1 MLSKIAKEIQDE
13 ELKIKA
19 MVQHIL
25 ADAKERY
32 DASLPMRQRMMMMV
46 ETIIADAK
54 KRNDVSLTKV
64 GCLCLCESVVTSCHF
79 LCSLH

>member
-25 ADAKERY
+25 ADAKEQNN
-32 DASLPMRQRMMMMV
+32 ASM
-46 ETIIADAK
+46 TK
-54 KRNDVSLTKV
+54 KSM
-64 GCLCLCESVVTSCHF
+64 
-79 LCSLH
+79 